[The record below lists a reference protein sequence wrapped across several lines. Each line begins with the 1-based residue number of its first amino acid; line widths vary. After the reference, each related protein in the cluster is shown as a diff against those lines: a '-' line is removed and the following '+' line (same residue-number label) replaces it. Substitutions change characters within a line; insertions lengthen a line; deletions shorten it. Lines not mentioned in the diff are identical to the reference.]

1 MKGKL
6 EKIDKS
12 KLPVYEI
19 VVDDNDD
26 TGIQLISLVDEPAIA
41 MKGMMFN
48 VEQSVMSFKEVGDKQ
63 IIVGPALIPNM
74 KIYREDEKFGQYYV
88 VFTKETIEKMVEKF
102 NKYGSN
108 RKINIDH
115 SNQMV
120 NAFIMEDWIVEN
132 EVYDKSRMYGFEVP
146 VGTYMIMVKIEDTD
160 FWLEEVKGNE
170 KFGFSIEGL
179 LGQQLVSLSK
189 QEEVLTIDDLDLD
202 DLLNIFELGEYEKGV
217 PHYTADGK
225 LYTGPT
231 HKDAS
236 GRLMTGATHGED
248 SEYLYHKEDLE
259 IECSNCDWS
268 WNLTDGGS
276 DPYICHKCGT
286 DNKSKEFAVIG
297 PRGGVKSSPKA
308 PKSGTANKDPKGEG
322 SAKGDASSSRGAKV
336 SERVEKILKEKSDD
350 FNERYKEKL
359 GYGVDV
365 GMLKS
370 VYQRGVGAF
379 NISHSPNVSSPE
391 QWALARVNA
400 FLYMVKNGRPENKK
414 YVDDNDLLPK
424 EHPKKSFSKIELKT
438 WRNTANSSNVDK
450 MKWNDET
457 KELVIKFNDGSY
469 YTYFDIDSNTFFSI
483 VNGEASCI
491 TEGENENG
499 SWWVGKTPSVGAS
512 VYEYLVSNGVRYESG
527 GSLK

>member
-1 MKGKL
+1 LKIEPLLVKKYIINMKGKL

-19 VVDDNDD
+19 VVDDNDE
-26 TGIQLISLVDEPAIA
+26 TGISLISLVDEPAIS

-48 VEQSVMSFKEVGDKQ
+48 GEQSVMSFKEVSDDKQ

-74 KIYREDEKFGQYYV
+74 KIYREDEKYGQYYV

-120 NAFIMEDWIVEN
+120 DAFIMEDWIVEN

-146 VGTYMIMVKIEDTD
+146 VGTYMIMVKVEDTN

-189 QEEVLTIDDLDLD
+189 EVTIDDLELE
-202 DLLNIFELGEYEKGV
+202 DLLQIFAEVGKYEKGV

-236 GRLMTGATHGED
+236 GRLMTGATHTED
-248 SEYLYHKEDLE
+248 SEYLYHEDEL
-259 IECSNCDWS
+259 
-268 WNLTDGGS
+268 
-276 DPYICHKCGT
+276 
-286 DNKSKEFAVIG
+286 AVIG
-297 PRGGVKSSPKA
+297 PRGGVKKSPKA
-308 PKSGTANKDPKGEG
+308 PKSDTPNKNPKGEG

-336 SERVEKILKEKSDD
+336 SERVEEILKGKADD
-350 FNERYKEKL
+350 FNEKYKEKL

-379 NISHSPNVSSPE
+379 NVSHSPLVKSAE

-400 FLYMVKNGRPENKK
+400 FIYIVKNGRPENKK

-424 EHPKKSFSKIELKT
+424 KHPKRT
-438 WRNTANSSNVDK
+438 
-450 MKWNDET
+450 
-457 KELVIKFNDGSY
+457 
-469 YTYFDIDSNTFFSI
+469 
-483 VNGEASCI
+483 
-491 TEGENENG
+491 
-499 SWWVGKTPSVGAS
+499 
-512 VYEYLVSNGVRYESG
+512 
-527 GSLK
+527 

>member
-19 VVDDNDD
+19 VVDDNDE
-26 TGIQLISLVDEPAIA
+26 TGISLISLVDEPAIS

-48 VEQSVMSFKEVGDKQ
+48 GEQSVMSFKEVSDDKQ

-74 KIYREDEKFGQYYV
+74 KIYREDEKYGQYYV

-120 NAFIMEDWIVEN
+120 DAFIMEDWIVEN

-146 VGTYMIMVKIEDTD
+146 VGTYMIMVKVEDTN

-189 QEEVLTIDDLDLD
+189 EVTIDDLELE
-202 DLLNIFELGEYEKGV
+202 DLLQIFAEVGKYEKGV

-236 GRLMTGATHGED
+236 GRLMTGATHTED
-248 SEYLYHKEDLE
+248 SEYLYHEDEL
-259 IECSNCDWS
+259 
-268 WNLTDGGS
+268 
-276 DPYICHKCGT
+276 
-286 DNKSKEFAVIG
+286 AVIG
-297 PRGGVKSSPKA
+297 PRGGVKKSPKA
-308 PKSGTANKDPKGEG
+308 PKSDTPNKNPKGEG

-336 SERVEKILKEKSDD
+336 SERVEEILKGKADD
-350 FNERYKEKL
+350 FNEKYKEKL

-379 NISHSPNVSSPE
+379 NVSHSPLVKSAE

-400 FLYMVKNGRPENKK
+400 FIYIVKNGRPENKK

-424 EHPKKSFSKIELKT
+424 KHPKRT
-438 WRNTANSSNVDK
+438 
-450 MKWNDET
+450 
-457 KELVIKFNDGSY
+457 
-469 YTYFDIDSNTFFSI
+469 
-483 VNGEASCI
+483 
-491 TEGENENG
+491 
-499 SWWVGKTPSVGAS
+499 
-512 VYEYLVSNGVRYESG
+512 
-527 GSLK
+527 

>member
-1 MKGKL
+1 LVKKYIINMKGKL

-19 VVDDNDD
+19 VVDDNDE
-26 TGIQLISLVDEPAIA
+26 TGISLISLVDEPAIS
-41 MKGMMFN
+41 MKGMMFSQ
-48 VEQSVMSFKEVGDKQ
+48 EQSVMSFKEVSGDKQ
-63 IIVGPALIPNM
+63 IIVGPALIPDM
-74 KIYREDEKFGQYYV
+74 KIYREDEKYGKYYV

-146 VGTYMIMVKIEDTD
+146 VGTYMIMVKVEDTE

-189 QEEVLTIDDLDLD
+189 EVTIDDLTEEDLIQIFVEISD
-202 DLLNIFELGEYEKGV
+202 DKIVCEDCGWSWTIKDGGDDPYVCHKCGGVGVLQSKYEKGV

-236 GRLMTGATHGED
+236 GRLMTGAEHTED
-248 SEYLYHKEDLE
+248 SEYLYHKDELA
-259 IECSNCDWS
+259 
-268 WNLTDGGS
+268 T
-276 DPYICHKCGT
+276 
-286 DNKSKEFAVIG
+286 IG
-297 PRGGVKSSPKA
+297 PRGGIKSSPKA
-308 PKSGTANKDPKGEG
+308 PKSSTPNKNPKGKG
-322 SAKGDASSSRGAKV
+322 SAKGDASSSRGAEV
-336 SERVEKILKEKSDD
+336 SERVEKILKEKSAD

-359 GYGVDV
+359 GYGVDL

-370 VYQRGVGAF
+370 VYQRGLGAF
-379 NISHSPNVSSPE
+379 NSGHSPLVKSAE

-400 FLYMVKNGRPENKK
+400 FIYIVKNGRPENKK

-424 EHPKKSFSKIELKT
+424 KHPKKT
-438 WRNTANSSNVDK
+438 
-450 MKWNDET
+450 
-457 KELVIKFNDGSY
+457 
-469 YTYFDIDSNTFFSI
+469 
-483 VNGEASCI
+483 
-491 TEGENENG
+491 
-499 SWWVGKTPSVGAS
+499 
-512 VYEYLVSNGVRYESG
+512 
-527 GSLK
+527 